1 MRFAFAPY
9 LLHFKEPGGTSR
21 GVMTEKPTFLV
32 KIFEEDDPEHFGIGE
47 AAVFPGLSPEADG
60 NYVWKLT
67 EVLANVAIG
76 KATDLTR
83 HSSIQFGLEQALLDF
98 SNGCRGIYYPTPFTR
113 GEGSIEI
120 NGLVWMGDFDK
131 MMERLEEK
139 IKAGFK
145 CVKLKIGAIDWK
157 SELDMIERIRSRFS
171 PEQLTVRVDA
181 NGAFTMD
188 DALPRLKRLADL
200 GVHSIEQPIKAGNP
214 ELMAFLCQVS
224 PLPIALDEEL
234 IGKGTTEEKTEMLDT
249 IKPQY
254 IILKPALCGGFSG
267 GEEWI
272 SLAQQRGIGWWVT
285 SALESNVGLNA
296 IAQWTAALF
305 ASGNNGSPTAS
316 PIPQGLGT
324 GGVFTDNFETPI
336 YLEADQLRYNP
347 SQPFD
352 YTQFADLKWHM

>member
-9 LLHFKEPGGTSR
+9 LLHFREPGGTSR

-32 KIFEEDDPEHFGIGE
+32 KIFDETDPEHFGIGE

-98 SNGCRGIYYPTPFTR
+98 SNGCRGLYFPGSFTA
-113 GEGSIEI
+113 GEQAVEI
-120 NGLVWMGDFDK
+120 NGLVWMGHFDI
-131 MMERLEEK
+131 MMKRLEEK
-139 IKAGFK
+139 IAAGFK
-145 CVKLKIGAIDWK
+145 CVKLKIGAIDWQK
-157 SELDMIERIRSRFS
+157 EWEMIAEIRSRFS
-171 PEQLTVRVDA
+171 PEQLMVRVDA
-181 NGAFTMD
+181 NGGFSMD
-188 DALPRLKRLADL
+188 NALPRLKQLADL
-200 GVHSIEQPIKAGNP
+200 GVHSIEQPIPAGNP

-234 IGKGTTEEKTEMLDT
+234 IGKGTEEERATVLDV

-254 IILKPALCGGFSG
+254 IILKPSLCGGFSG

-272 SLAQQRGIGWWVT
+272 RLASERGIGWWVT

-296 IAQWTAALF
+296 IAQWTAAIG
-305 ASGNNGSPTAS
+305 ASG
-316 PIPQGLGT
+316 PQGLGT
-324 GGVFTDNFETPI
+324 GGVFTDNFVTPV
-336 YLEADQLRYNP
+336 YLEKDRLLYNP
-347 SQPFD
+347 EIPFD
-352 YTQFADLKWHM
+352 YAQFNGLKWHM